1 MTPVKKNKK
10 NNKSFSGYA
19 DQLISRYRLQ
29 VSTDKEEVLD
39 TILKK
44 IDSREYKEDRHTHK
58 IRHLLTAGISAAA
71 VLLILI
77 TFYFFSA
84 TITISAGDKDIV
96 THRLPDASRVILHN
110 NSKLEFRKY
119 FWARN
124 VDLIGEAYF
133 EVENGRDFH
142 VRTSEGNVEVLGTRF
157 FVSEEQGEL
166 KVQCYQGR
174 VRTLYNENSWILDE
188 GTQFTAVRQ
197 TVKKE
202 EMDIKSG
209 YPEFAKFDG
218 SFSNVRLKQVL
229 DELESFFD
237 VQIDIQQGTTRIF
250 TGTFETG
257 SLESALQIV
266 CESLQLEYRFIDK
279 HRILVYDN

>member
-1 MTPVKKNKK
+1 MTRVKK

-44 IDSREYKEDRHTHK
+44 IDSREYKEDSHTTK

-110 NSKLEFRKY
+110 NSKLELRKY

-124 VDLIGEAYF
+124 VDLSGEAYF

-166 KVQCYQGR
+166 KVRCYQGR

-237 VQIDIQQGTTRIF
+237 VQIDIQKGTTGIF